1 MELDA
6 TLRATIAAAVEAR
19 RGEILGFFR
28 DLVRIPSE
36 THPPGGD
43 EGPAQR
49 FVAERLRAM
58 VGG

>member
-1 MELDA
+1 ML
-6 TLRATIAAAVEAR
+6 TGRRA
-19 RGEILGFFR
+19 EILGLFR

-49 FVAERLRAM
+49 FVVARLRAAT
-58 VGG
+58 GSL